1 MALTGTRRA
10 PGRRDERESF
20 VIILALDTATREGSV
35 ALRSA
40 HALLGWASGDPE
52 RTHGERL
59 PGDLLALLSAHE
71 TDLHEVEVFAV
82 CTGPGSFTG
91 LRVGLATI
99 QGFALATGRPVIAV
113 PTLEALAH
121 AGLEQQPPQ
130 GRRPTLVVPWM
141 DAHRGE
147 VFGAVYRVDQDGVV
161 REHHPSAVGTTDVL
175 LQEWEPVLK
184 ASPVLFVGNA
194 VDGARLAIADALGA
208 EAAVQTLPSMPPL
221 APTAAR
227 LAQARGADAATSPHA
242 IRPVYVRRPDAE
254 LARDR
259 RR

>member
-1 MALTGTRRA
+1 MWRCDRHTGFWVGRPATPNALMANGFPVISWRCCLPTRRT
-10 PGRRDERESF
+10 F
-20 VIILALDTATREGSV
+20 TRS
-35 ALRSA
+35 RS
-40 HALLGWASGDPE
+40 SP
-52 RTHGERL
+52 
-59 PGDLLALLSAHE
+59 
-71 TDLHEVEVFAV
+71 V

-121 AGLEQQPPQ
+121 AGLEQQPPEPH
-130 GRRPTLVVPWM
+130 RSTLVVPWM

-147 VFGAVYRVDQDGVV
+147 VFGAVYRIDDDGVV
-161 REHHPSAVGTTDVL
+161 TEHCAAAVGTTDVL
-175 LQEWEPVLK
+175 LQEWAPVLQ
-184 ASPVLFVGNA
+184 AFPVLFVGNA
-194 VDGARLAIADALGA
+194 VEGARVAIADALGA
-208 EAAVQTLPSMPPL
+208 EAEVQMLPSMPPL
-221 APTAAR
+221 APPAAL
-227 LAQARGADAATSPHA
+227 LAQNRGANAATSPGA

>member
-1 MALTGTRRA
+1 M
-10 PGRRDERESF
+10 
-20 VIILALDTATREGSV
+20 IILALDTATREGSV

-40 HALLGWASGDPE
+40 HALLGWSSGDSE

-121 AGLEQQPPQ
+121 AGLEQQPPEPH
-130 GRRPTLVVPWM
+130 RSTLVVPWM

-147 VFGAVYRVDQDGVV
+147 VFGAVYRVDDDGVV
-161 REHHPSAVGTTDVL
+161 TEHCPAAVGTTDVL
-175 LQEWEPVLK
+175 LQEWAPVLQ

-194 VDGARLAIADALGA
+194 VEGARVAIADALGA
-208 EAAVQTLPSMPPL
+208 EAEVQTIPSMPPL
-221 APTAAR
+221 APPAAL
-227 LAQARGADAATSPHA
+227 LAQTREANAATSPHA

>member
-1 MALTGTRRA
+1 M
-10 PGRRDERESF
+10 
-20 VIILALDTATREGSV
+20 IILALDTATREGSV

-40 HALLGWASGDPE
+40 HALLGWSSGDPE

-59 PGDLLALLSAHE
+59 PGDLLALLSAHG
-71 TDLHEVEVFAV
+71 TDLHEIEIFAV

-99 QGFALATGRPVIAV
+99 QGVALATSRPVIGV

-121 AGLEQQPPQ
+121 AGLEQRPPK
-130 GRRPTLVVPWM
+130 GHRPTLVVPWM

-147 VFGAVYRVDQDGVV
+147 VFGAVYRVDRDGVV
-161 REHHPSAVGTTDVL
+161 TEHHPAAVGTTDLL
-175 LQEWEPVLK
+175 LQEWAPALK

-194 VDGARLAIADALGA
+194 VDRARLAIADALGA
-208 EAAVQTLPSMPPL
+208 QAEVRILPSMPPL
-221 APTAAR
+221 APTAAL
-227 LAQARGADAATSPHA
+227 LAQARRTDAATSPHA